1 MRSLRRITSFIAGLL
16 IALPLSALAMVV
28 AAPAAN
34 AADGELSAVAAAST
48 AGNRTAHRVAV
59 PAGVAAGDLLVLAIT
74 LNSTSGT
81 VTGPSG
87 WTLLQTVDGS
97 SVRGRLWSKV
107 AVASDAGSNV
117 TVTSSSTVKSSV
129 AVAAYRSTIGSPSVT
144 ASQISVVNSSAS
156 SHTAPSVTLT
166 GANSWLVNIWG
177 EKSSAATTW
186 TLPSGTTQ
194 RTFADGTGSSKI
206 SLVLADSA
214 GPLPAGASGTRV
226 ATTAAA
232 TSRGVQISLAVQPGS
247 GTPPVPNQ
255 PPTASF
261 TATCTGLTCSFD
273 ASASSDPDGDPLTY
287 AWNFGDGGT
296 GTGVTA
302 TRTYASAG
310 ARTVTLTVNDGEDT
324 AQATR
329 TATAT
334 TPPLAGPGHTAV
346 VNDTVLTNFPRI
358 TTGEIWDLERVG
370 NRIYIA
376 GGFTTIRNNA
386 SGNTTSYTQPYLAA
400 FSMTTGL
407 VDTAFRPTFDS
418 GVTDV
423 EASPDG
429 TKLFVAGRFNTV
441 NGVTKRK
448 FASINPTTGATV
460 TGFTAHANGAGTE
473 LEATNT
479 TVYLGGQF
487 TQINGAS
494 KVGLAA
500 VDATTGAL
508 VGRTGA
514 NPVGTWNNDI
524 SGGIGPNGQLNVQ
537 EMKITP
543 DQSKLIVVHTGRK
556 VAGQDRYGVAIIN
569 LLTGELSPWR
579 TRLWEDNLG
588 FVGGVQ
594 RAYAADVS
602 PDGTYFVVG
611 SGSGGDRPPIN
622 DTAVRLPVAGEDF
635 VQPTWV
641 SRAFDSVY
649 SIGVSEKA
657 VYIGGHMSW
666 IESPTARD
674 PWPGLDNQG
683 YGTGQ
688 GLSGY
693 GLGDD
698 VVRRDHIGAI
708 DPELGK
714 SVEFNPGSN
723 SFEGNKAMLVTPQ
736 GLVTGGDAT
745 TQGSQ
750 NVGRIAVY
758 NLPSTTPP
766 AYEAV
771 ITSPIEG
778 RVEEAGQPFTI
789 EGTARATGTI
799 SRVQIEVRNRDSNR
813 YLQDDLVTWG
823 AANTINATLGATGVA
838 STTWSLTLNL
848 TGNLNLEAMAKTF
861 AANGNS
867 SAKAVN
873 KFETFST
880 SDRTPSASITGPSGV
895 VPSTTFLV
903 TGTASDDNGVRSVS
917 YTIRDAN
924 NRYLQDDGSATST
937 YNTFSVTPDLVDAI
951 STTWSSEVTVPYEGE
966 WRIQAIAH
974 DTAGQSSL
982 DTVDRT
988 WIVSST
994 GIAPTVSIT
1003 TPTVMNPPVAVA
1015 ALVVTP
1021 GSPITFSGSATD
1033 DEGLANVEIYLRN
1046 NTTGEG
1052 VASDGT
1058 WGVQSAGYYRVTAI
1072 NLGGT
1077 SVNWSYTTP
1086 FNLTPGSYTFQVVAT
1101 DDIGLTTSN
1110 TNTGRLTLNAQIV
1123 GDVPP
1128 NGLLDV
1134 TGTISGLQSLVLN
1147 LTGTATDDFGV
1158 ASVRLSIRDAG
1169 TNRYLQPDGSQSG
1182 LFATLNATLAAPNA
1196 TSTTWSL
1203 PVTLPNE
1210 GDWRVTAYAYDTVGQ
1225 QDLSTSGATASYPIY
1240 PGDLPPTVTAALALP
1255 QTGAVFVDGVILVS
1269 GRVEDDRQ
1277 IASAQVAVMNAA
1289 GQYMSS
1295 SGTFTSTTVSWRTAF
1310 LNSPGSPGSNYS
1322 YTTPVIP
1329 AGVYTVMVRGVDS
1342 HGFATNPTY
1351 DVPGV
1356 TVQVPVSNPPV
1367 AAFTV
1372 ACGTGGDTNLC
1383 QFDGRATTDEN
1394 INAVTYSWNYGTGQ
1408 GTGSGAVPP
1417 VKTYT
1422 APGTFTVTL
1431 TARDEWGN
1439 IGTATQTVTITE
1451 PTDNVAPNAVISEP
1465 SCSALVCN
1473 FSSAA
1478 SVDPN
1483 VGDTMSR
1490 VWNWGDGTPATTTT
1504 SPSHTFAL
1512 AGTYTVSLTVTDGW
1526 GKATTVTRSVTV
1538 AAP

>member
-1 MRSLRRITSFIAGLL
+1 MRVRRITSILVSLAL
-16 IALPLSALAMVV
+16 ALPLSVLGMMAT
-28 AAPAAN
+28 APAAN
-34 AADGELSAVAAAST
+34 AADGELSLVGSAST

-59 PAGVAAGDLLVLAIT
+59 PSGVAAGDLLVLAIT

-87 WTLLQTVDGS
+87 WTALQSQDGN
-97 SVRGRLWSKV
+97 SVRGRLWSKL

-117 TVTSSSTVKSSV
+117 TVTSSSTVKSSI

-144 ASQISVVNSSAS
+144 ASQIAVVNSSAS
-156 SHTAPSVTLT
+156 SHTAPSVALT
-166 GANSWLVNIWG
+166 GTNSWLVNIWG

-206 SLVLADSA
+206 SQVLADSGA
-214 GPLPAGASGTRV
+214 PLAAGASGTRV

-232 TSRGVQISLAVQPGS
+232 TSRGVQFSLAVQPGS

-255 PPTASF
+255 PPVASF
-261 TATCTGLTCSFD
+261 TVNCSNLVCSFD
-273 ASASSDPDGDPLTY
+273 ASASSDPDSDPLTY
-287 AWNFGDGGT
+287 SWNFGDGGT

-324 AQATR
+324 AQTTR

-346 VNDTVLTNFPRI
+346 VNDTVLTTFPRI
-358 TTGEIWDLERVG
+358 TSGEIWDLERIG
-370 NRIYIA
+370 NRVYVA
-376 GGFTTIRNNA
+376 GGFTTIRNNT

-400 FSMTTGL
+400 FNLTTGL
-407 VDTAFRPTFDS
+407 VDTGFRPTFDS

-448 FASINPTTGATV
+448 FASLNPTTGATV

-487 TQINGAS
+487 TQINGAN

-537 EMKITP
+537 ELKLTP
-543 DQSKLIVVHTGRK
+543 DQTRLIVVHTGRK
-556 VAGQDRYGVAIIN
+556 VAGQDRYGVALIN
-569 LLTGELSPWR
+569 VLTGELAPWR

-602 PDGTYFVVG
+602 PDGSFFVVT

-622 DTAVRLPVAGEDF
+622 DTAIRLPVAGEDF
-635 VQPTWV
+635 VQPDWV
-641 SRAFDSVY
+641 SRAYDSIY
-649 SIGVSEKA
+649 SVAISEKA
-657 VYIGGHMSW
+657 IYIGGHFSW

-708 DPELGK
+708 DPAVGK

-750 NVGRIAVY
+750 NVGRLAVY

-778 RVEEAGQPFTI
+778 RVEEAGLPFTI
-789 EGTARATGTI
+789 EGTARATGSV

-823 AANTINATLGATGVA
+823 AANTINATLGATGA
-838 STTWSLTLNL
+838 SSTTWSLELNL
-848 TGNLNLEAMAKTF
+848 TGNLNLEAMARTF

-880 SDRTPSASITGPSGV
+880 SDRTPTASITGPSGI
-895 VPSTTFLV
+895 VPSTTFTI
-903 TGTASDDNGVRSVS
+903 TGTASDDFGVRSVS
-917 YTIRDAN
+917 YTMRDAN
-924 NRYLQDDGSATST
+924 NRYLQDDGSATTT
-937 YNTFSVTPDLVDAI
+937 YNTFGITPDVVDAT
-951 STTWSSEVTVPYEGE
+951 STTWSTEVTLPYEGE
-966 WRIQAIAH
+966 WRIQVIAH

-994 GIAPTVSIT
+994 GIAPLVSIT
-1003 TPTVMNPPVAVA
+1003 TPVVMNPPVAVNPV
-1015 ALVVTP
+1015 VVTP
-1021 GSPITFSGSATD
+1021 GAPLSFSGSATD
-1033 DEGLANVEIYLRN
+1033 DEGLANVRVSLRN
-1046 NTTGEG
+1046 STTGE
-1052 VASDGT
+1052 ALAADGT
-1058 WGVQSAGYYRVTAI
+1058 WGVQSAGLYRVTAI
-1072 NLGGT
+1072 NLSGT

-1086 FNLTPGSYTFQVVAT
+1086 FNLSPGSYSFTVLAT
-1101 DDIGLTTSN
+1101 DDIGLSTTS
-1110 TNTGRLTLNAQIV
+1110 TNQGRLTLNAQV
-1123 GDVPP
+1123 PGDAPP
-1128 NGLLDV
+1128 NGLLTV
-1134 TGTISGLQSLVLN
+1134 TGTVSGLQSLALN
-1147 LTGTATDDFGV
+1147 LTGTATDDVGV
-1158 ASVRLSIRDAG
+1158 ASVRVALRDAD
-1169 TNRYLQPDGSQSG
+1169 TNRYLQPGGGQASA
-1182 LFATLNATLAAPNA
+1182 FATLPATLETPNG
-1196 TSTTWSL
+1196 TSTNWSL

-1210 GDWRVTAYAYDTVGQ
+1210 GDWRVTAYAYDTAGQ

-1240 PGDLPPTVTAALALP
+1240 PGDLAPTVTAALALP
-1255 QTGAVFVDGVILVS
+1255 QPDAVFVDGVILVS

-1289 GQYMSS
+1289 GQYMGST
-1295 SGTFTSTTVSWRTAF
+1295 GTFTSTSVSWRTAF

-1329 AGVYTVMVRGVDS
+1329 AGVYTVKVRGVDS

-1351 DVPGV
+1351 DVANV

-1367 AAFTV
+1367 AAFTFT
-1372 ACGTGGDTNLC
+1372 CGTGGDTNLC
-1383 QFDGRATTDEN
+1383 QFDARATTDEN
-1394 INAVTYSWNYGTGQ
+1394 INTVTYSWNYGTGQ

-1417 VKTYT
+1417 VKTFT

-1431 TARDEWGN
+1431 SARDEWNN
-1439 IGTATQTVTITE
+1439 IGTATQTITITE

-1483 VGDTMSR
+1483 VGDTFTR
-1490 VWNWGDGTPATTTT
+1490 VWTWGDGTPVTTTT

-1512 AGTYTVSLTVTDGW
+1512 AGTYTVALTVTDGW
-1526 GKATTVTRSVTV
+1526 GKATTVTREVTV
-1538 AAP
+1538 ATP